1 MILKISALAHTFR
14 SGQHIQFPD
23 LEVHAGEKIAVVG
36 PSGSGKSTLLNLIT
50 GVLPLQT
57 GSIQLKE
64 FTYEQLSARDLD
76 VVRADHIGV
85 IFQSL
90 NLIPYLTALDN
101 AQLGLQFS
109 RRRRSQVSD
118 TRTVISELAI
128 QLGLSADLLGQKP
141 SELSIGQQQ
150 RVAAIR
156 ALIGKP
162 ELIIADEPTS
172 ALDPHATRL
181 FMDQLSSSIDPET
194 QAVIVVSHNP
204 SIIPLFDR
212 VISIGDEQ

>member
-1 MILKISALAHTFR
+1 LILKTSALAHTFR
-14 SGQHIQFPD
+14 SGQRILFPD
-23 LEVHAGEKIAVVG
+23 LEVHAGEKVTMVG
-36 PSGSGKSTLLNLIT
+36 ASGSGKSTLLNLIT

-64 FTYEQLSARDLD
+64 FKYEQLSGRDLD
-76 VVRADHIGV
+76 AVRADHIGV

-90 NLIPYLTALDN
+90 NLVPYLTALDN

-172 ALDPHATRL
+172 ALDPHATQL

>member
-1 MILKISALAHTFR
+1 VILKISTLAHTFR

-64 FTYEQLSARDLD
+64 FTYEQLSTRDLD
-76 VVRADHIGV
+76 IVRADHIGV

-172 ALDPHATRL
+172 ALDPHATQL

>member
-1 MILKISALAHTFR
+1 MILKISSLAHTFR

-76 VVRADHIGV
+76 IVRADHIGV

-172 ALDPHATRL
+172 ALDPYATRL

>member
-1 MILKISALAHTFR
+1 VILKISGLVHTFR

-64 FTYEQLSARDLD
+64 FTYEQLSARNLD
-76 VVRADHIGV
+76 IVRADHIGV

-156 ALIGKP
+156 ALIGNP

-172 ALDPHATRL
+172 ALDPHATQL

>member
-1 MILKISALAHTFR
+1 MILKISTLAHTFR

-64 FTYEQLSARDLD
+64 FTYEQLSTRDLD
-76 VVRADHIGV
+76 IVRADHIGV

-172 ALDPHATRL
+172 ALDPHATQL

>member
-1 MILKISALAHTFR
+1 MILKTSALAHTFR
-14 SGQHIQFPD
+14 SGRHIQFPD
-23 LEVHAGEKIAVVG
+23 FEVHAGEKIAVVG
-36 PSGSGKSTLLNLIT
+36 ASGSGKSTLLNLIT

-57 GSIQLKE
+57 GFIQLKE
-64 FTYEQLSARDLD
+64 FKYEQLSSRDLD
-76 VVRADHIGV
+76 ALRADHIGV

-90 NLIPYLTALDN
+90 NLIPYLTALEN

-109 RRRRSQVSD
+109 KRRRSQVSD
-118 TRTVISELAI
+118 AGSVISELAI
-128 QLGLSADLLGQKP
+128 RLGLTVDLLGQKP

-172 ALDPHATRL
+172 ALDPHATQL
-181 FMDQLSSSIDPET
+181 FMNQLSSSIDPET

-212 VISIGDEQ
+212 VISIGDVQ

>member
-1 MILKISALAHTFR
+1 LILKTSALAHTFR
-14 SGQHIQFPD
+14 SGQRILFPD
-23 LEVHAGEKIAVVG
+23 LEVHAGEKVAMVG
-36 PSGSGKSTLLNLIT
+36 ASGSGKSTLLNLIT

-64 FTYEQLSARDLD
+64 FKYEQLSGRDLD
-76 VVRADHIGV
+76 AVRADHIGV

-90 NLIPYLTALDN
+90 NLVPYLTALDN

-172 ALDPHATRL
+172 ALDPHATQL

>member
-1 MILKISALAHTFR
+1 LILKTSALAHTFR

-23 LEVHAGEKIAVVG
+23 LEIHAGEKIVVVG
-36 PSGSGKSTLLNLIT
+36 ASGSGKSTLLNLIT

-64 FTYEQLSARDLD
+64 FKYEQLSGRDLD
-76 VVRADHIGV
+76 AMRADHIGV

-101 AQLGLQFS
+101 AKLGLQFS
-109 RRRRSQVSD
+109 TRRRSQVSD
-118 TRTVISELAI
+118 AGAVISELAT
-128 QLGLSADLLGQKP
+128 QLGLSVDLLGQKP

-150 RVAAIR
+150 RIAAIR
-156 ALIGKP
+156 ALIGEP

-172 ALDPHATRL
+172 ALDPHATQL
-181 FMDQLSSSIDPET
+181 FMDQLSSSVDPET

-212 VISIGDEQ
+212 VISIGDTQ

>member
-1 MILKISALAHTFR
+1 
-14 SGQHIQFPD
+14 
-23 LEVHAGEKIAVVG
+23 VHAGEKIVVVG
-36 PSGSGKSTLLNLIT
+36 ASGSGKSTLLNLIT
-50 GVLPLQT
+50 GVLPMQT
-57 GSIQLKE
+57 GSIQLTE
-64 FTYEQLSARDLD
+64 FTYERLSARDLD
-76 VVRADHIGV
+76 ALRADHIGV

-90 NLIPYLTALDN
+90 NLIPYLTALEN

-109 RRRRSQVSD
+109 TRRRSQISD
-118 TRTVISELAI
+118 AHRIISELAI

-172 ALDPHATRL
+172 ALDPLATQL

-212 VISIGDEQ
+212 VISIGDDQ

>member
-1 MILKISALAHTFR
+1 MILKTSALAHTFK
-14 SGQHIQFPD
+14 SGRHIQFPD
-23 LEVHAGEKIAVVG
+23 FEVNAGEKIAVVG
-36 PSGSGKSTLLNLIT
+36 ASGSGKSTLLNLIT

-64 FTYEQLSARDLD
+64 FKYEKLSARDLD
-76 VVRADHIGV
+76 TMRADHIGV

-90 NLIPYLTALDN
+90 NLIPYLTALEN

-109 RRRRSQVSD
+109 KRRRSQASD
-118 TRTVISELAI
+118 ARTITSELAT

-141 SELSIGQQQ
+141 RELSIGQQQ

-172 ALDPHATRL
+172 ALDPRATQL
-181 FMDQLSSSIDPET
+181 FMDQLNSSIDPET

-212 VISIGDEQ
+212 VISIGDMQ

>member
-1 MILKISALAHTFR
+1 M
-14 SGQHIQFPD
+14 
-23 LEVHAGEKIAVVG
+23 VG
-36 PSGSGKSTLLNLIT
+36 ASGSGKSTLLNLIT

-64 FTYEQLSARDLD
+64 FKYEQLSGRDLD
-76 VVRADHIGV
+76 AVRADRIGV

-90 NLIPYLTALDN
+90 NLIPYLTALEN

-109 RRRRSQVSD
+109 IRRRSRVSD
-118 TRTVISELAI
+118 ARAVISELAI
-128 QLGLSADLLGQKP
+128 QLGLSIDLLGQKP
-141 SELSIGQQQ
+141 SDLSIGQQQ
-150 RVAAIR
+150 RIAAIR

-172 ALDPHATRL
+172 ALDPHATQL
-181 FMDQLSSSIDPET
+181 FIDQLSSSIDPET

-212 VISIGDEQ
+212 IISIGDMQ

>member
-1 MILKISALAHTFR
+1 MILKISGLAHTFR

-36 PSGSGKSTLLNLIT
+36 PSGSGKSTLPNLIT

-64 FTYEQLSARDLD
+64 FTYDQLSTRDLD
-76 VVRADHIGV
+76 IVRADHIGV

-172 ALDPHATRL
+172 ALDPHATQL

>member
-1 MILKISALAHTFR
+1 VILKISELAHTFR

-64 FTYEQLSARDLD
+64 FTYEQLSTRDLD
-76 VVRADHIGV
+76 IVRADHIGV

-172 ALDPHATRL
+172 ALDPHATQL